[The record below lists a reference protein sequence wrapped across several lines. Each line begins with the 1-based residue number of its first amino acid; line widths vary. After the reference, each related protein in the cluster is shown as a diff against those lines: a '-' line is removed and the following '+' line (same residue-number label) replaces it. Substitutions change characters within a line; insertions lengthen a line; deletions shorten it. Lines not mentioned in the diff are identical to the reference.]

1 MDLLSYLEQ
10 LPKGGKTEF
19 AKKIDVTKP
28 FLRNMAIGK
37 AKIPIYIAKRI
48 EKQTFGKVSKTELRP
63 DVWDCDAN

>member
-28 FLRNMAIGK
+28 FLRNRLLE
-37 AKIPIYIAKRI
+37 KRRYLF
-48 EKQTFGKVSKTELRP
+48 T
-63 DVWDCDAN
+63 